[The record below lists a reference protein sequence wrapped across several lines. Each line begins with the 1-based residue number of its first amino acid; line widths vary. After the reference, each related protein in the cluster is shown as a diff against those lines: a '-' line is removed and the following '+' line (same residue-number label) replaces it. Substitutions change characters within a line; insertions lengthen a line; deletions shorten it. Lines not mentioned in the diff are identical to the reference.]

1 MNGIILKDVCKNYM
15 LGNEEIQVIKN
26 LNLEVKTNERT
37 VLIGESGCGKSTL
50 LKLISGLEEV
60 SSGEIVT
67 NKLSTSMVFQ
77 NPRLFPWKN
86 VRENIEFSLKN
97 KRDDK
102 LVDEWIKKIKLVG
115 FEGAYPSQLSGGMQS
130 RVSIA
135 RALVAKKD
143 YLLMDEPFAA
153 IDGFTRREMQKELLN
168 LFEEEK
174 VGFLFVTHSIEEALV
189 MGTRILIMKQGKI
202 IDDFYLKDR
211 KMESDELKEHFNDL
225 IKGERN
231 EKIS

>member
-1 MNGIILKDVCKNYM
+1 MNGIILKDVCKNYRIN
-15 LGNEEIQVIKN
+15 NEDIQVIKN
-26 LNLEVKTNERT
+26 LNLELKPNERT

-60 SSGEIVT
+60 SSGEIMT

-97 KRDDK
+97 KMDDK
-102 LVDEWIKKIKLVG
+102 LVDEWIKKIKLGG
-115 FEGAYPSQLSGGMQS
+115 FERAYPSQLSGGMQS

-143 YLLMDEPFAA
+143 YLLMDEPFAS

-168 LFEEEK
+168 LFQEEK

-189 MGTRILIMKQGKI
+189 MGARILIMGKGKI
-202 IDDFYLKDR
+202 VDDFYLEDR
-211 KMESDELKEHFNDL
+211 RIKTDELKEHFNNL
-225 IKGERN
+225 IKGEKN
-231 EKIS
+231 EKID

>member
-26 LNLEVKTNERT
+26 LNLELKPNERT

-60 SSGEIVT
+60 SSGEIDT

-102 LVDEWIKKIKLVG
+102 LVDEWIKKIKLAG

-143 YLLMDEPFAA
+143 YLLMDEPFAS
-153 IDGFTRREMQKELLN
+153 IDGFTRKEMQKELLN
-168 LFEEEK
+168 LFQEEK

-202 IDDFYLKDR
+202 VDDFYLKDR
-211 KMESDELKEHFNDL
+211 KMKSHELKEHFNKL
-225 IKGERN
+225 IKGEKN

>member
-1 MNGIILKDVCKNYM
+1 MSGIILKDVCKNYM
-15 LGNEEIQVIKN
+15 LGKEEIQVIKN

-37 VLIGESGCGKSTL
+37 VLIGESGCGESTL

-60 SSGEIVT
+60 SSGEILT

-97 KRDDK
+97 QRDDK

-174 VGFLFVTHSIEEALV
+174 VGFFFVTHSIEEALV

-225 IKGERN
+225 IKGGRN

>member
-1 MNGIILKDVCKNYM
+1 MSGIILKDVCKNYM
-15 LGNEEIQVIKN
+15 LGKEEIQVIKN

-60 SSGEIVT
+60 SSGEILT

-97 KRDDK
+97 QRDDK

-174 VGFLFVTHSIEEALV
+174 VGFFFVTHSIEEALV

-225 IKGERN
+225 IKGGRN

>member
-15 LGNEEIQVIKN
+15 LGKEEIQVIKN

-60 SSGEIVT
+60 SSGEILT

-97 KRDDK
+97 QRDDK

-225 IKGERN
+225 IKGGRN

>member
-15 LGNEEIQVIKN
+15 LGKEEIQVIKN